1 MNKMLAATL
10 WISVTFCASCTSLKP
25 TEATP
30 EQIQQRITHENLLQP
45 GEQVELVTADGVVH
59 AFRITDIDQG
69 QGLVI
74 GDNDSVPIGDIVAVK
89 TREFSMGKTALLAG
103 GVTYGLW
110 IWALLLL
117 GPVLVL

>member
-1 MNKMLAATL
+1 MLAAIL
-10 WISVTFCASCTSLKP
+10 WISVVLCASCTSLKP

-30 EQIQQRITHENLLQP
+30 EQIQQRITHENLLEL
-45 GEQVELVTADGVVH
+45 GEKVELVTSDGVVH
-59 AFRITDIDQG
+59 EFRITDIDYE

-74 GDNDSVPIGDIVAVK
+74 GKNESVPVNDIVAVK
-89 TREFSMGKTALLAG
+89 TREFSMGKSAVLAG

-110 IWALLLL
+110 IWFLILL